1 MNSTKTNLINKI
13 CAILVIFALTVS
25 DFLLIGKT
33 AVSYALEVVKTN
45 NANVEFFAYFLNEN
59 GEKVDQM
66 EENIDK
72 KSYLYVDVTVKNE
85 GYFEGAISLGDGNFN
100 LTSNKLSEEIAE
112 ISGNTVKLNQINAGS
127 TATIKLEI
135 EAKKE
140 DSVNKAALNGK
151 TKVDLSGQY
160 INSKNVEKQKYVEIK
175 GETEVTV
182 NWKSSEDAKAELDG
196 KVLTNSIYDENG
208 ENKRL
213 VQLLVSSN
221 VGNNSYPIKNT
232 KIVLDVPEKVENVR
246 VIARETKGTNSKIEF
261 GEENYSYNKDTH
273 KLEINLANGNEEEI
287 SWEKSAKDLIV
298 VTYILAPNET
308 LDEDVNIESKITLY
322 DDKEING
329 AQKVHIKEDID
340 GVISSTI
347 ETSEEEIYKGKIYSG
362 EERTYTEIN
371 KINVDYIDQ
380 EEKIE
385 IEQKAA
391 KYVEGEN
398 EKAANILYKE
408 TRISKEEF
416 QKIFGENGYIVIKN
430 SAGSTI
436 ANINK
441 DSEVNEE
448 GKVVITYPNGEK
460 EIKIETSKPENIGT
474 LNIENTKSIQSAGYE
489 RKEIEK
495 LTGIKERTVVNQKV
509 AEKVIT
515 LKETES
521 NANLVVETAKLSTVA
536 DKQELE
542 INATLEAN
550 DESKDLY
557 KNPTVTFKL
566 PKEITVNAKEAHYA
580 ILYKNGLEVQKEN
593 VKLNKK
599 ASGETEISVKFNGE
613 QTKYDVT
620 GGTKIYL
627 KLEVAVNK
635 LTPSKTSQIE
645 MAYTNE
651 NKNINKVVTADLNL
665 ESQYGVMIYNQIAN
679 YNNNGDNIVTV
690 DKEVAYGELSTNSDK
705 KEIKLNTALINNFG
719 GDVTDVTLIGRI
731 PSGENEESFNTKLSE
746 IETNNESAKVYYSSV
761 ENPEKDDES
770 WGAYTENA
778 KSYKVVIDKMAKE
791 EIVQLNVP
799 VAIEE
804 NLKYN
809 KKGNFESEVTA
820 VYDGKTETNNSVIT
834 LATKTGMQ
842 ESSEERPV
850 TEETKT
856 GITSSIS
863 ANVGNDSLAENDN
876 VYEGQT
882 IRYKVTL
889 TNNTGKDY
897 SNVTIKANQ
906 KNGYM
911 WGAVETDVTN
921 PDDETQGQK
930 HYIEH
935 YYKISDSN
943 EVTLAKLDSFKAG
956 ESYTYEYEAAT
967 YLLSNDKIDGT
978 QTYGTI
984 TAISDD
990 KTLNET
996 ITTIKNNIKNAELQV
1011 TVNRGSTEENEPI
1024 GGGTVKSEV
1033 NIKNLTSD
1041 TLKNIKLRIAFSSNL
1056 KGDVNITEK
1065 IENKIEN
1072 VASSLLQNGLT
1083 IMTLNIK
1090 EINANETLT
1099 IEMFP
1104 STDDNLDG
1112 KESDNV
1118 WILSEAITEKQNSY
1132 VSNKFTRK
1140 IKNVSL
1146 KYDLEQSGNF
1156 ENGKKINIETDKL
1169 SDGDKIEFTAT
1180 ITNNE
1185 AETRKIELE
1194 YNLDKMIDIQS
1205 AKIQTT
1211 SEEKDISNEFSYNNL
1226 KEEEQTIAA
1235 GETIK
1240 LSVIGKIETLNIDS
1254 VTNKLNVMDTET
1266 ARISNN
1272 ELTIKVNKTENPA
1285 VNPDDGNED
1294 NGDSGDNGNTGN
1306 NGNTGDNG
1314 NSGNNGNTGDNGS
1327 SGNDGSQENNGSS
1340 GDNGNTGN
1348 NGSENNGSNNNSGNN
1363 SNSSADDED
1372 KKYTISGIVWLD
1384 NDKDGRRNS
1393 QEELKGDIEV
1403 SAINA
1408 ENGEIVATTKTAYD
1422 GTYKLE
1428 LTKGK
1433 YIIVFKYDTNLYTST
1448 IYQVKG
1454 ANDTEN
1460 SDAVSREVTINGNKI
1475 TAATTDTIS
1484 LNKNISN
1491 IDLGLTSKST
1501 FKLDLQKYVSKITV
1515 TNDSKTTTY
1524 DQKDNT
1530 TLAKAEIKSK
1540 NLSGSL
1546 VVIEY
1551 KIKVTNKGDVAGY
1564 ARNIV
1569 DYMPQTLSFNSSM
1582 NSDWYISGN
1591 NLYNTS
1597 LANTKIEPGE
1607 TKELTLVLTKT
1618 MTDSNTGLVNNKAE
1632 IAESSNELGIKG
1644 ETNEKGSANVIISVS
1659 TGALVNY
1666 VSTTVITLI
1675 VLAGLAYLVNKKYLS
1690 KKI

>member
-1 MNSTKTNLINKI
+1 
-13 CAILVIFALTVS
+13 
-25 DFLLIGKT
+25 
-33 AVSYALEVVKTN
+33 
-45 NANVEFFAYFLNEN
+45 
-59 GEKVDQM
+59 
-66 EENIDK
+66 
-72 KSYLYVDVTVKNE
+72 
-85 GYFEGAISLGDGNFN
+85 
-100 LTSNKLSEEIAE
+100 
-112 ISGNTVKLNQINAGS
+112 
-127 TATIKLEI
+127 
-135 EAKKE
+135 
-140 DSVNKAALNGK
+140 
-151 TKVDLSGQY
+151 
-160 INSKNVEKQKYVEIK
+160 
-175 GETEVTV
+175 
-182 NWKSSEDAKAELDG
+182 
-196 KVLTNSIYDENG
+196 
-208 ENKRL
+208 
-213 VQLLVSSN
+213 
-221 VGNNSYPIKNT
+221 
-232 KIVLDVPEKVENVR
+232 
-246 VIARETKGTNSKIEF
+246 
-261 GEENYSYNKDTH
+261 
-273 KLEINLANGNEEEI
+273 
-287 SWEKSAKDLIV
+287 
-298 VTYILAPNET
+298 
-308 LDEDVNIESKITLY
+308 
-322 DDKEING
+322 
-329 AQKVHIKEDID
+329 
-340 GVISSTI
+340 
-347 ETSEEEIYKGKIYSG
+347 
-362 EERTYTEIN
+362 
-371 KINVDYIDQ
+371 
-380 EEKIE
+380 
-385 IEQKAA
+385 
-391 KYVEGEN
+391 
-398 EKAANILYKE
+398 
-408 TRISKEEF
+408 
-416 QKIFGENGYIVIKN
+416 
-430 SAGSTI
+430 
-436 ANINK
+436 
-441 DSEVNEE
+441 
-448 GKVVITYPNGEK
+448 
-460 EIKIETSKPENIGT
+460 
-474 LNIENTKSIQSAGYE
+474 
-489 RKEIEK
+489 
-495 LTGIKERTVVNQKV
+495 
-509 AEKVIT
+509 
-515 LKETES
+515 
-521 NANLVVETAKLSTVA
+521 
-536 DKQELE
+536 
-542 INATLEAN
+542 
-550 DESKDLY
+550 
-557 KNPTVTFKL
+557 
-566 PKEITVNAKEAHYA
+566 
-580 ILYKNGLEVQKEN
+580 
-593 VKLNKK
+593 
-599 ASGETEISVKFNGE
+599 
-613 QTKYDVT
+613 
-620 GGTKIYL
+620 
-627 KLEVAVNK
+627 
-635 LTPSKTSQIE
+635 
-645 MAYTNE
+645 
-651 NKNINKVVTADLNL
+651 
-665 ESQYGVMIYNQIAN
+665 
-679 YNNNGDNIVTV
+679 
-690 DKEVAYGELSTNSDK
+690 
-705 KEIKLNTALINNFG
+705 
-719 GDVTDVTLIGRI
+719 
-731 PSGENEESFNTKLSE
+731 
-746 IETNNESAKVYYSSV
+746 
-761 ENPEKDDES
+761 
-770 WGAYTENA
+770 
-778 KSYKVVIDKMAKE
+778 
-791 EIVQLNVP
+791 
-799 VAIEE
+799 
-804 NLKYN
+804 
-809 KKGNFESEVTA
+809 
-820 VYDGKTETNNSVIT
+820 
-834 LATKTGMQ
+834 MQ
-842 ESSEERPV
+842 ESSEERLV

-930 HYIEH
+930 HYTEH
-935 YYKISDSN
+935 YYKISNLN

-1011 TVNRGSTEENEPI
+1011 TVDHGSTEENESI
-1024 GGGTVKSEV
+1024 SGGTVRSEV
-1033 NIKNLTSD
+1033 NIRNLTAE
-1041 TLKNIKLRIAFSSNL
+1041 TIKNIKVRIAFSNNL
-1056 KGDVNITEK
+1056 KGNVNITEK

-1072 VASSLLQNGLT
+1072 ISSELLKDGLT
-1083 IMTLNIK
+1083 IITLNIK
-1090 EINANETLT
+1090 EISPNETLA
-1099 IEMFP
+1099 IGMLP
-1104 STDDNLDG
+1104 STEYDLGG
-1112 KESDNV
+1112 KEIDDV
-1118 WILSEAITEKQNSY
+1118 WILSEAITENQNSY
-1132 VSNKFTRK
+1132 VSNKLTRK
-1140 IKNVSL
+1140 IKNISF
-1146 KYDLEQSGNF
+1146 KYDLKQYGNF
-1156 ENGKKINIETDKL
+1156 ENGKTINTETDKL
-1169 SDGDKIEFTAT
+1169 NDGDSVEFIAT

-1185 AETRKIELE
+1185 ADARKIELE

-1205 AKIQTT
+1205 AKIQTA
-1211 SEEKDISNEFSYNNL
+1211 SGEKDILNEISYNNL
-1226 KEEEQTIAA
+1226 KEDEQTIAA

-1240 LSVIGKIETLNIDS
+1240 LSIVGKVETLNIDS

-1266 ARISNN
+1266 ARASNS
-1272 ELTIKVNKTENPA
+1272 ELTIKVNKTENPV
-1285 VNPDDGNED
+1285 VNPDDENGD

-1340 GDNGNTGN
+1340 GDNG
-1348 NGSENNGSNNNSGNN
+1348 SNNNSGNN
-1363 SNSSADDED
+1363 SNSSEDDED

-1408 ENGEIVATTKTAYD
+1408 ENGEIVATTKTSYD

-1448 IYQVKG
+1448 IYQVKD

-1607 TKELTLVLTKT
+1607 TKELTLVLTKA

>member
-72 KSYLYVDVTVKNE
+72 KGTLYVDVTVKNE
-85 GYFEGAISLGDGNFN
+85 GYFEGKISLGDGNFN
-100 LTSNKLSEEIAE
+100 ITSNKLSEEITE

-140 DSVNKAALNGK
+140 DTINKTALNGK

-287 SWEKSAKDLIV
+287 SWEKSAKDLVV

-322 DDKEING
+322 DDKEISE
-329 AQKVHIKEDID
+329 AKKVHIKEDID

-371 KINVDYIDQ
+371 KVNVDYIDQ

-391 KYVEGEN
+391 TYVEGEN

-416 QKIFGENGYIVIKN
+416 QKIFGGNGYIVVKN
-430 SAGSTI
+430 STGATI
-436 ANINK
+436 ANVNNN
-441 DSEVNEE
+441 SEANEE
-448 GKVVITYPNGEK
+448 GKIVITYPNGEK

-495 LTGIKERTVVNQKV
+495 LTGIKEITTVNQKV
-509 AEKVIT
+509 AERVIT

-645 MAYTNE
+645 MTYTNE
-651 NKNINKVVTADLNL
+651 NKNVNKVVTADLNL

-690 DKEVAYGELSTNSDK
+690 DKEVAYGELSTNSNE
-705 KEIKLNTALINNFG
+705 KEIVLNTALINNFG
-719 GDVTDVTLIGRI
+719 EDTTDVTLIGKI
-731 PSGENEESFNTKLSE
+731 PSEDNEESFKVKLNQ
-746 IETNNESAKVYYSSV
+746 IGTNNKDAKVFYSSS
-761 ENPEKDDES
+761 ENPEKDDAS
-770 WGAYTENA
+770 WGEYSEDA
-778 KSYKVVIDKMAKE
+778 KSYKIALDKMEKE
-791 EIVQLNVP
+791 EVVQLNVP
-799 VAIEE
+799 MTIPAD
-804 NLKYN
+804 LKYN
-809 KKGNFESEVTA
+809 KKGTLESEVTA
-820 VYDGKTETNNSVIT
+820 VYDEKTETNNSIIT

-842 ESSEERPV
+842 ESSEEKTV

-906 KNGYM
+906 KNGNM
-911 WGAVETDVTN
+911 WQYVETDVTN

-930 HYIEH
+930 VYKKH
-935 YYKISDSN
+935 YYEISNSN
-943 EVTLAKLDSFKAG
+943 EMEIAKLESFKNG
-956 ESYTYEYEAAT
+956 ESYTYEYETAL
-967 YLLSNDKIDGT
+967 YLLNDEKTDGT

-984 TAISDD
+984 TAVSDD

-996 ITTIKNNIKNAELQV
+996 ITTMKNNIKKAELQISLIP
-1011 TVNRGSTEENEPI
+1011 GSAMEKEIVSGEPVKAKINIENITSESMKN
-1024 GGGTVKSEV
+1024 VK
-1033 NIKNLTSD
+1033 I
-1041 TLKNIKLRIAFSSNL
+1041 RIAFSSALQEDINRSKEL
-1056 KGDVNITEK
+1056 MEK
-1065 IENKIEN
+1065 VEI
-1072 VASSLLQNGLT
+1072 ASSSLLANGMT
-1083 IMTLNIK
+1083 VMTLNIK
-1090 EINANETLT
+1090 EIAANEKIE
-1099 IEMFP
+1099 IEMAP
-1104 STDDNLDG
+1104 PTNYDLG
-1112 KESDNV
+1112 EKESEDA
-1118 WILSEAITEKQNSY
+1118 WILAEAITENQNSY
-1132 VSNKFTRK
+1132 VSNKLTRT
-1140 IKNVSL
+1140 IQNGSL
-1146 KYDLEQSGNF
+1146 KYELKQAGNF
-1156 ENGKKINIETDKL
+1156 EDGKAINTESDKL
-1169 SDGDKIEFTAT
+1169 NDGDKVEFTAA

-1185 AETRKIELE
+1185 SNDCKVEIE
-1194 YNLDKMIDIQS
+1194 YNLDKMIDIKS
-1205 AKIQTT
+1205 AKIKTE
-1211 SEEKDISNEFSYNNL
+1211 SGEENILDKFSYNNL
-1226 KEEEQTIAA
+1226 KESELTMAA
-1235 GETIK
+1235 GETVK
-1240 LSVIGKIETLNIDS
+1240 LDIVGTVTTLNIDS
-1254 VTNKLNVMDTET
+1254 ITNKLKVTDTDT
-1266 ARISNN
+1266 ARVSNN
-1272 ELTIKVNKTENPA
+1272 ELTIKVNKTENPV
-1285 VNPDDGNED
+1285 VNQDDE
-1294 NGDSGDNGNTGN
+1294 

-1314 NSGNNGNTGDNGS
+1314 NSGNT
-1327 SGNDGSQENNGSS
+1327 
-1340 GDNGNTGN
+1340 GDNGNT
-1348 NGSENNGSNNNSGNN
+1348 ENNGNSGNNSSNNNSGNN
-1363 SNSSADDED
+1363 SNSSEDDED
-1372 KKYTISGIVWLD
+1372 MKYTISGTVWLD

-1393 QEELKGDIEV
+1393 QEDLKGDIEV
-1403 SAINA
+1403 SAVNA
-1408 ENGEIVATTKTAYD
+1408 ENGKVVATTKTAYD

-1428 LTKGK
+1428 LSKGK

-1448 IYQVKG
+1448 TYQVKG

-1460 SDAVSREVTINGNKI
+1460 SDAVSREVTIDGNKI

-1484 LNKNISN
+1484 LDKNISN
-1491 IDLGLTSKST
+1491 IDLGLTSRST
-1501 FKLDLQKYVSKITV
+1501 FNLELQKYVSKITV
-1515 TNDSKTTTY
+1515 TNNAKTTTY
-1524 DQKDNT
+1524 DQKENA
-1530 TLAKAEIKSK
+1530 TLAKAEIKAK

-1582 NSDWYISGN
+1582 NPDWYISGS

-1607 TKELTLVLTKT
+1607 TKEVTLVLTKT

-1632 IAESSNELGIKG
+1632 IIDSSNELGIQGK
-1644 ETNEKGSANVIISVS
+1644 TSQKGSANVIISVS
-1659 TGALVNY
+1659 TGALANY
-1666 VSTTVITLI
+1666 VATTVITLI